1 MSLTIRCSGIWTGSG
16 PPTGP
21 AGITIDDGRITGIDP
36 KGGYASGPF
45 VIPAFVDAHCH
56 FSWTGLQA
64 VTLDLSGVTS
74 PGELLDILAVEARSL
89 PTCTLLRAENMEE
102 TSWDVPD
109 LPSLDELDSATG
121 ERPTFIRR
129 VCGHAILVNRAMME
143 LLPGDSPGLDR
154 STGVAREGIALR
166 IDRLFPPDRDTLVR
180 ALKEAG
186 RIALSAGVTAV
197 CSMEPLF
204 ALKVLGE
211 NPPDVH
217 LTAGIITDDPGEL
230 TDTIASGCWSLPTL
244 LGLKVFLDGSIGVGT
259 AALTAPYLDGSSVV
273 PLLSGEELAGY
284 IVEASGMGLAT
295 LVHAIGG
302 RALGLLEGVC
312 ADLASTA
319 PDSLAHGVRVEHAE
333 ELTGTM
339 PGRWDPAVH
348 SFCMQ
353 PNFVNRWQR
362 GGGLYESMLGPE
374 ASIPL
379 NPFATVLG
387 NDFRLGFGSDG
398 MPFGPLLGLAG
409 ATEHPDPAQRLDT
422 GAALHA
428 YTLGAADIS
437 GFRELSVPLCEGRLA
452 DLVLLSESPFT
463 AGSWDSVEII
473 ATMRAG
479 ETLFAEGEV
488 RGARFGQ
495 DR

>member
-1 MSLTIRCSGIWTGSG
+1 M
-16 PPTGP
+16 
-21 AGITIDDGRITGIDP
+21 
-36 KGGYASGPF
+36 
-45 VIPAFVDAHCH
+45 
-56 FSWTGLQA
+56 
-64 VTLDLSGVTS
+64 
-74 PGELLDILAVEARSL
+74 LAAENGSL
-89 PTCTLLRAENMEE
+89 PHGVLLRAENMEE

-121 ERPTFIRR
+121 ERPAFIRR
-129 VCGHAILVNRAMME
+129 ICGHAILVNRAMME
-143 LLPGDSPGLDR
+143 LLPRESPGLDR

-166 IDRLFPPDRDTLVR
+166 IDRLFPPDRNTLVR
-180 ALKEAG
+180 AFREAG

-204 ALKVLGE
+204 TLKVLGE
-211 NPPDVH
+211 NPPDVR
-217 LTAGIITDDPGEL
+217 LTAGVITDDPCEL
-230 TDTIASGCWSLPTL
+230 ADIIASEPRSLPTL

-259 AALTAPYLDGSSVV
+259 AALTAPYLDGSSAV
-273 PLLSGEELAGY
+273 PLLSDAELAGA
-284 IVEASGMGLAT
+284 ILEASRMDLPV

-302 RALGLLEGVC
+302 RALGMLDGVC
-312 ADLASTA
+312 ADLAATS
-319 PDSLAHGVRVEHAE
+319 PESLAHGIRVEHAE
-333 ELTGTM
+333 ELSSTM

-353 PNFVNRWQR
+353 PNFVNRWQQE
-362 GGGLYESMLGPE
+362 GGLYESMLGRE
-374 ASIPL
+374 AAIPL

-387 NDFRLGFGSDG
+387 NGFRLGFGSDG

-428 YTLGAADIS
+428 YTLGAAGIS
-437 GFRELSVPLCEGRLA
+437 GFHELSVPLRVGRLA
-452 DLVLLSESPFT
+452 DLALLSESPFT

-479 ETLFAEGEV
+479 ETLFGEG
-488 RGARFGQ
+488 
-495 DR
+495 